1 MAAAATPTTDPFA
14 GMSLA
19 EIRSTAYAY
28 TGEGART
35 KKVRGTLTEYGE
47 TMSIDLGFSRDLA
60 CGGSF
65 TTLGH
70 GKGQIHADTKVVYIK
85 RETAAWRTYL
95 MGVPKAQADAMTGRY
110 ADHWVKV
117 AADDERAK
125 SVSFLCRLGHPGFM
139 LDKSEEPHIKRG
151 ADSVADKQPAIT
163 LTYPGKKGVTVTDYI
178 AAEGRAYLLKRTE
191 TKAGQVQAEF
201 TYWDIEAPTP
211 LYAPPADEVI
221 PFE

>member
-1 MAAAATPTTDPFA
+1 MSATPKTDPFA

-19 EIRSTAYAY
+19 EIRSTAYAH

-35 KKVRGTLTEYGE
+35 KKVHGTLAQYGE

-65 TTLGH
+65 TTLDH
-70 GKGQIHADTKVVYIK
+70 GKGQIHVDTEVAYIK
-85 RETAAWRTYL
+85 RDAAAWRTYL
-95 MGVPKAQADAMTGRY
+95 VGVPKAQADSMTDRN
-110 ADHWVKV
+110 ADHWVKLAV
-117 AADDERAK
+117 DDKHAK
-125 SVSFLCRLGHPGFM
+125 SVSFLCRLGHPRFM

-151 ADSVADKQPAIT
+151 ADSVADRQPAIT
-163 LTYPGKKGVTVTDYI
+163 LTYPGKNGATVTDYI

-191 TKAGQVQAEF
+191 IKAGKVQAEF